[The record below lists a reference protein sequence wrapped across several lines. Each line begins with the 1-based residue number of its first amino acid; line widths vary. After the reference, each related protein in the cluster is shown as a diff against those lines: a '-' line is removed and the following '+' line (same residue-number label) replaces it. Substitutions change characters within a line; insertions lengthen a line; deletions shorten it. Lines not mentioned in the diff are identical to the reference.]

1 MRKIHDIELDGY
13 TGPDGKFHAT
23 GVSLVENSGNPHT
36 GIFVDD
42 SITLITTEQGGH
54 QPTME
59 VPESCVPEVASPT
72 LLRHDFLAWVPDD
85 LLRQWKLVVE
95 PERKEIVAT
104 VTAEAIDAR
113 VGIDRISER
122 IELQL
127 GKIFARV
134 PSLSEAIEH
143 HWKPL

>member
-1 MRKIHDIELDGY
+1 MRKIYDIELDGY

-23 GVSLVENSGNPHT
+23 SVSLVENSRDPHT

-42 SITLITTEQGGH
+42 G
-54 QPTME
+54 
-59 VPESCVPEVASPT
+59 VSPT
-72 LLRHDFLAWVPDD
+72 ILRHDFLAWVPDN

-104 VTAEAIDAR
+104 VTAEAINAR

-127 GKIFARV
+127 SKIFARV
-134 PSLSEAIEH
+134 PSLTKAIEH

>member
-1 MRKIHDIELDGY
+1 MRKINDIELDGH

-23 GVSLVENSGNPHT
+23 GVSIVENSGNPHT

-42 SITLITTEQGGH
+42 G
-54 QPTME
+54 
-59 VPESCVPEVASPT
+59 ASDGDATIGTYPT
-72 LLRHDFLAWVPDD
+72 LLRHDFLTWVPDN

-104 VTAEAIDAR
+104 VTAEAIDAH

-127 GKIFARV
+127 GKIFAHV

>member
-1 MRKIHDIELDGY
+1 MLDPSHFY
-13 TGPDGKFHAT
+13 ED
-23 GVSLVENSGNPHT
+23 
-36 GIFVDD
+36 
-42 SITLITTEQGGH
+42 
-54 QPTME
+54 
-59 VPESCVPEVASPT
+59 ASPT
-72 LLRHDFLAWVPDD
+72 ILRNDFLTWVPNN
-85 LLRQWKLVVE
+85 LLRQWILVVE

-104 VTAEAIDAR
+104 VTAEAIEAR
-113 VGIDRISER
+113 VGIDRISAR

>member
-1 MRKIHDIELDGY
+1 MAVSKRGAFYHYRFILDGHD
-13 TGPDGKFHAT
+13 GPVSNDSYKAAEPIDSIVVDD
-23 GVSLVENSGNPHT
+23 GVS
-36 GIFVDD
+36 
-42 SITLITTEQGGH
+42 
-54 QPTME
+54 PTI
-59 VPESCVPEVASPT
+59 
-72 LLRHDFLAWVPDD
+72 LRHDFLAWVPDN

-127 GKIFARV
+127 SKIFARV
-134 PSLSEAIEH
+134 PSLTEAIEH

>member
-1 MRKIHDIELDGY
+1 MRKIHDIELGGQ
-13 TGPDGKFHAT
+13 TGTDGKFHAT
-23 GVSLVENSGNPHT
+23 GVSLVENSRDPHT

-42 SITLITTEQGGH
+42 G
-54 QPTME
+54 
-59 VPESCVPEVASPT
+59 VSPT
-72 LLRHDFLAWVPDD
+72 ILRHDFLAWVPDN

-127 GKIFARV
+127 SKIFARV
-134 PSLSEAIEH
+134 PSLTEAIEH